1 MNSSVRELR
10 FGARKDGSREVDLR
24 NAEMLMFLAR
34 NEVISIRVT
43 GTTLR
48 RLLVF
53 LGADADTPHSGFS
66 KSATSRV

>member
-34 NEVISIRVT
+34 NEVISNPCHWHDFAPSPRI
-43 GTTLR
+43 
-48 RLLVF
+48 
-53 LGADADTPHSGFS
+53 LGS
-66 KSATSRV
+66 